1 MTDISRCWNDVHR
14 EAARLKPL
22 HLRQLFAIDPNRFDR
37 LSVRLDDILVDH
49 SKEKLDP
56 RAMASLLALA
66 RAAGVEARRE
76 EMFRGEEVNVT
87 EHRAALHV
95 ALRGD
100 GDDDIGTAAGNIM
113 AEVLR
118 MRERMLGFAGDLRH
132 GRVAS
137 ASGEPFSDVV
147 NIGIGGS
154 HLGPAMATRALA
166 SFHDGPR
173 LHFVSNVDG
182 ADIADTLKP
191 LDPRK
196 TLVIVASKTFDTLE
210 TMTNARSARAWLGDT
225 AGQHMAAVTSHPAA
239 ARDVAIDDERIF
251 GFGDWVGGRYS
262 LWSSIGLP
270 LAIAVG
276 DDRFRSFLEGGRMM
290 DRHFRTAPLEGNLP
304 VILAVI
310 GIWRRNAM
318 CWPTRA
324 LIPYDQRLR
333 LFPAYIQQLEME
345 SNGKGVGRDGSL
357 LARPSAP
364 VVWGGCGTASQ
375 HSFFQLLH
383 QGTDTVPVDFL
394 LAARPHEAPE
404 DHHAILAA
412 NAVAQA
418 AALAFGRTAADVKAA
433 MATSGAS
440 EDDIRSLVPHR
451 TLPGDRPSTTILY
464 RRLDAMTL
472 GRLVALFEHKVFV
485 EGAIWNLNPFD
496 QWGVEF
502 AKDLAQQVLPMLQ
515 DGAGTEELDSSSR
528 GLIAHLDQLGG
539 N

>member
-1 MTDISRCWNDVHR
+1 MADMRRCWDDVHR
-14 EAARLKPL
+14 EAVRLKPF
-22 HLRQLFAIDPNRFDR
+22 HLRQLFAADPNRFDR

-56 RAMASLLALA
+56 PAMASLLALA

-76 EMFRGEEVNVT
+76 EMFRGETVNVT
-87 EHRAALHV
+87 ERRAALHV
-95 ALRGD
+95 ALRGAAE
-100 GDDDIGTAAGNIM
+100 DDIGAAAGNVM
-113 AEVLR
+113 AEVLA
-118 MRERMLGFAGDLRH
+118 MRERVLGFARDLRH
-132 GRVAS
+132 GLVAS
-137 ASGEPFSDVV
+137 ASGEPFHDVV

-166 SFHDGPR
+166 PFHDGPQ

-182 ADIADTLKP
+182 ADITDTLKP

-196 TLVIVASKTFDTLE
+196 TLVIVASKTFSTLE
-210 TMTNARSARAWLGDT
+210 TMANARTARAWLGDA
-225 AGQHMAAVTSHPAA
+225 AGHQMAAVTSQPAA
-239 ARDVAIDDERIF
+239 ARDFAIDDERIF
-251 GFGDWVGGRYS
+251 GFADWVGGRYS

-270 LAIAVG
+270 IAIAVG
-276 DDRFRSFLEGGRMM
+276 DDTFRSFLEGGRLM
-290 DRHFRTAPLEGNLP
+290 DRHFRAAPLEGNLP
-304 VILAVI
+304 VILALI

-318 CWPTRA
+318 GWPTRA

-333 LFPAYIQQLEME
+333 LFPAYIQQLDME
-345 SNGKGVGRDGSL
+345 SNGKGVGRDGSP

-394 LAARPHEAPE
+394 LAARPQEAPG

-418 AALAFGRTAADVKAA
+418 AALAFGRTAADVEAA
-433 MATSGAS
+433 MAAS
-440 EDDIRSLVPHR
+440 RASAEDIKRLVPPR
-451 TLPGDRPSTTILY
+451 ALPGDRPSTTILY

-485 EGAIWNLNPFD
+485 EGVIWDLNPFD

-515 DGAGTEELDSSSR
+515 HGKGMEELDSSSR
-528 GLIAHLDQLGG
+528 GLIAHLHQLDRD
-539 N
+539 

>member
-1 MTDISRCWNDVHR
+1 MTDISACWDDVHR

-22 HLRQLFAIDPNRFDR
+22 HLRQLFAADPNRFDR

-66 RAAGVEARRE
+66 RAVGVETRRE
-76 EMFRGEEVNVT
+76 EMFRGETVNVT
-87 EHRAALHV
+87 EGRAALHV
-95 ALRGD
+95 ALRGAV
-100 GDDDIGTAAGNIM
+100 DDDIGAAAGNVM
-113 AEVLR
+113 AEVLA
-118 MRERMLGFAGDLRH
+118 MRERMLGFARDLRH
-132 GRVAS
+132 GLVAS
-137 ASGEPFSDVV
+137 ATGEPFHDVV

-166 SFHDGPR
+166 PFHDGPC

-182 ADIADTLKP
+182 ADITDALKP

-196 TLVIVASKTFDTLE
+196 TLVIVASKTFSTLE
-210 TMTNARSARAWLGDT
+210 TMTNARTARAWLGD
-225 AGQHMAAVTSHPAA
+225 AAAHQMAAVTSHRAA
-239 ARDVAIDDERIF
+239 ARDFAIDDERIF
-251 GFGDWVGGRYS
+251 GFADWVGGRYS

-276 DDRFRSFLEGGRMM
+276 DDTFRSFLEGGRMM
-290 DRHFRTAPLEGNLP
+290 DRHFRTAPLDGNLP
-304 VILAVI
+304 VILALI

-318 CWPTRA
+318 GWPTRA

-333 LFPAYIQQLEME
+333 LFPAYIQQLDME
-345 SNGKGVGRDGSL
+345 SNGKGVGRDGSP

-383 QGTDTVPVDFL
+383 QGTDTVPVDLL
-394 LAARPHEAPE
+394 LAARPQEAPG

-418 AALAFGRTAADVKAA
+418 ATLAFGRTATDAEAA
-433 MATSGAS
+433 MAASGAS
-440 EDDIRSLVPHR
+440 AEDIRRLVPHR
-451 TLPGDRPSTTILY
+451 AHPGDRPSTTILY

-472 GRLVALFEHKVFV
+472 GRLVALFEHKAFV
-485 EGAIWNLNPFD
+485 EGVIWGLNPFD

-502 AKDLAQQVLPMLQ
+502 AKDLAQQVLPMVQ

-528 GLIAHLDQLGG
+528 GLIAHLHQLDRD
-539 N
+539 

>member
-1 MTDISRCWNDVHR
+1 MTDISGCWDDVHR

-22 HLRQLFAIDPNRFDR
+22 QLRQLFAADPNRFDH

-76 EMFRGEEVNVT
+76 EMFRGDTVNVT
-87 EHRAALHV
+87 EGRAALHV
-95 ALRGD
+95 ALRGA
-100 GDDDIGTAAGNIM
+100 GDDDIGAAAGNVM
-113 AEVLR
+113 AEVLA
-118 MRERMLGFAGDLRH
+118 MRERMLGFARDLRH
-132 GRVAS
+132 GLVAS
-137 ASGEPFSDVV
+137 ATGEPFHDVV

-166 SFHDGPR
+166 PFHDGPQ

-182 ADIADTLKP
+182 ADITDTLKP

-196 TLVIVASKTFDTLE
+196 TLVIVASKTFSTLE
-210 TMTNARSARAWLGDT
+210 TMTNARTARAWLGD
-225 AGQHMAAVTSHPAA
+225 AAAHQMAAVTSRPAA
-239 ARDVAIDDERIF
+239 ARDFAIDDERIF
-251 GFGDWVGGRYS
+251 GFADWVGGRYS

-270 LAIAVG
+270 IAIAVG
-276 DDRFRSFLEGGRMM
+276 EDTFLSFLAGGRMM
-290 DRHFRTAPLEGNLP
+290 DRHFRTAPLDGNLP
-304 VILAVI
+304 VILALI

-318 CWPTRA
+318 GWPTRA

-333 LFPAYIQQLEME
+333 LLPAYIQQLDME
-345 SNGKGVGRDGSL
+345 SNGKGVGRGGSP
-357 LARPSAP
+357 LARPGAP

-394 LAARPHEAPE
+394 LAARPQEAPG

-418 AALAFGRTAADVKAA
+418 AALAFGRTAADVEAA
-433 MATSGAS
+433 MAASGAS
-440 EDDIRSLVPHR
+440 AEDIHRLAPHR

-464 RRLDAMTL
+464 RQLDAMTL

-485 EGAIWNLNPFD
+485 EGVIWDLNPFD

-515 DGAGTEELDSSSR
+515 DGEGTEELDSSSH
-528 GLIAHLDQLGG
+528 GLIAHLHQLDRD
-539 N
+539 

>member
-1 MTDISRCWNDVHR
+1 MTDINGCWDDVHR

-22 HLRQLFAIDPNRFDR
+22 HLRQLFAADPDRFDR

-66 RAAGVEARRE
+66 RAAGVEARRD
-76 EMFRGEEVNVT
+76 EMFRGETVNVT
-87 EHRAALHV
+87 EGRAALHV
-95 ALRGD
+95 ALRGA
-100 GDDDIGTAAGNIM
+100 GDDDIGADAGNVM
-113 AEVLR
+113 AEVLA
-118 MRERMLGFAGDLRH
+118 MRERMLGFARDLRH

-137 ASGEPFSDVV
+137 ASGEPFRDVV

-166 SFHDGPR
+166 PFHDGPR

-182 ADIADTLKP
+182 ADITDTLKP
-191 LDPRK
+191 LDPSK
-196 TLVIVASKTFDTLE
+196 TLVIVASKTFSTLE
-210 TMTNARSARAWLGDT
+210 TMTNARTARTWLGD
-225 AGQHMAAVTSHPAA
+225 AAAHQMAAVTSHPAA
-239 ARDVAIDDERIF
+239 ARDFAIDDERIF
-251 GFGDWVGGRYS
+251 GFADWVGGRYS

-270 LAIAVG
+270 FAIAVG
-276 DDRFRSFLEGGRMM
+276 EDTFRSFLDGGRMM

-304 VILAVI
+304 VILALI

-318 CWPTRA
+318 GWSTRA
-324 LIPYDQRLR
+324 LIPYDQRLH
-333 LFPAYIQQLEME
+333 LFPDYIQQLDME
-345 SNGKGVGRDGSL
+345 SNGKGVERDGSS

-375 HSFFQLLH
+375 HSLFQLLH
-383 QGTDTVPVDFL
+383 QGTDTIPVDFL
-394 LAARPHEAPE
+394 LAARPLDAPE

-418 AALAFGRTAADVKAA
+418 AALAFGRTAADVEEA
-433 MATSGAS
+433 MAASGSSA
-440 EDDIRSLVPHR
+440 EDIHRLVPHR

-464 RRLDAMTL
+464 RQLDAMTL

-485 EGAIWNLNPFD
+485 EGVIWGLNPFD

-528 GLIAHLDQLGG
+528 GLIAHLDRD
-539 N
+539 

>member
-1 MTDISRCWNDVHR
+1 MTDISGCWDDVHR

-22 HLRQLFAIDPNRFDR
+22 HLRDLFDADPHRFER

-49 SKEKLDP
+49 AKEKLDP

-76 EMFRGEEVNVT
+76 EMFRGEAVNVT
-87 EHRAALHV
+87 ERRAALHV
-95 ALRGD
+95 ALRGA
-100 GDDDIGTAAGNIM
+100 GDDDFKSAGRHVM
-113 AEVLR
+113 AKVLR
-118 MRERMLGFAGDLRH
+118 TRERMLGFARDLRQ

-137 ASGEPFSDVV
+137 LSGEPFSDVV

-154 HLGPAMATRALA
+154 HLGPLMATRALA
-166 SFHDGPR
+166 PFHDGPR

-191 LDPRK
+191 LDSRT
-196 TLVIVASKTFDTLE
+196 TLVIVASKTFATLE
-210 TMTNARSARAWLGDT
+210 TMTNARTARTWLGDA
-225 AGQHMAAVTSHPAA
+225 AGHHMAAVTSHPAA
-239 ARDVAIDDERIF
+239 AREFAIDDERIF
-251 GFGDWVGGRYS
+251 GFADWVGGRYS
-262 LWSSIGLP
+262 LWSSIGLS

-276 DDRFRSFLEGGRMM
+276 DDHFRSFLEGGRLM

-304 VILAVI
+304 VVLALI

-318 CWPTRA
+318 GWPTRA

-333 LFPAYIQQLEME
+333 LFPAYVQQLEME
-345 SNGKGVGRDGSL
+345 SNGKGVDRDGSPL
-357 LARPSAP
+357 RRPSAP
-364 VVWGGCGTASQ
+364 VVWGGCGTDSQ

-394 LAARPHEAPE
+394 LAARPHEAPGT
-404 DHHAILAA
+404 HHVILVA

-418 AALAFGRTAADVKAA
+418 AALAFGRTEAEVRAA
-433 MATSGAS
+433 MTASGVS
-440 EDDIRSLVPHR
+440 TDDIHRLVPHR

-464 RRLDAMTL
+464 RQLDAMTL

-485 EGAIWNLNPFD
+485 EGIIWGLNPFD

-515 DGAGTEELDSSSR
+515 DGADTEELDSSSR
-528 GLIAHLDQLGG
+528 GLIAHLDHLGRD
-539 N
+539 

>member
-1 MTDISRCWNDVHR
+1 MTDISGCWDDVHR

-22 HLRQLFAIDPNRFDR
+22 HLRDLFDADPHRFER
-37 LSVRLDDILVDH
+37 LSIRLDDILVDH
-49 SKEKLDP
+49 AKEKLDS

-66 RAAGVEARRE
+66 RATGVETRRE
-76 EMFRGEEVNVT
+76 EMFRGEAVNVT
-87 EHRAALHV
+87 ERRAALHV
-95 ALRGD
+95 ALRGA
-100 GDDDIGTAAGNIM
+100 GDDDIAMAGGNVM

-118 MRERMLGFAGDLRH
+118 TRERMLAFARDLRQ

-137 ASGEPFSDVV
+137 LSGEPFGDVV

-154 HLGPAMATRALA
+154 HLGPLMATRALA
-166 SFHDGPR
+166 PFHDGPR

-191 LDPRK
+191 LDPRT
-196 TLVIVASKTFDTLE
+196 TLVIVASKTFATLE
-210 TMTNARSARAWLGDT
+210 TMTNARTARTWLGDA
-225 AGQHMAAVTSHPAA
+225 AGHHMAAVTSHPAA
-239 ARDVAIDDERIF
+239 ARDFAIDDERIF
-251 GFGDWVGGRYS
+251 GFADWVGGRYS
-262 LWSSIGLP
+262 LWSSIGLS

-276 DDRFRSFLEGGRMM
+276 DDHFRSFLEGGRLM

-304 VILAVI
+304 IVLALI

-318 CWPTRA
+318 GWPTRA

-333 LFPAYIQQLEME
+333 LFPAYVQQLEME
-345 SNGKGVGRDGSL
+345 SNGKGVDRDGSPL
-357 LARPSAP
+357 RRPSAP

-394 LAARPHEAPE
+394 LAARPHEAPGA
-404 DHHAILAA
+404 HHAILAA

-418 AALAFGRTAADVKAA
+418 AALAFGRTEAEVRAANAA
-433 MATSGAS
+433 SGVS
-440 EDDIRSLVPHR
+440 TDDIHRLVPHR
-451 TLPGDRPSTTILY
+451 ILPGDRPSTTILY
-464 RRLDAMTL
+464 RQLDAMTL

-485 EGAIWNLNPFD
+485 EGIIWGLNPFD

-502 AKDLAQQVLPMLQ
+502 AKDLAQQVLPMVQ

-528 GLIAHLDQLGG
+528 GLIAHLDHLGRD
-539 N
+539 